1 MGDPQRTLNIDPLNM
16 INKLDHINIVVSD
29 LHKAK
34 SFFLKL
40 GFKEDISSRLSGE
53 RFTIITGLP
62 EFDAEFV
69 GLSLPG
75 STTKIELIQYYSPA
89 GGRDPALSKPN
100 QLGYRHIAFAV
111 EDIATEVERLKAS
124 GVEFQSGIQVWEKT
138 GKKLVYF
145 YGPDGI
151 LLEFAEYPNR

>member
-1 MGDPQRTLNIDPLNM
+1 MIQR
-16 INKLDHINIVVSD
+16 LDHVNIVVSD
-29 LHKAK
+29 LQKAK
-34 SFFLKL
+34 DFFLKL
-40 GFKEDISSRLSGE
+40 GFREEISSRLSGE

-69 GLSLPG
+69 ALSLPG
-75 STTKIELIQYYSPA
+75 STTNVELIRYFSPA
-89 GGRDPALSKPN
+89 GGRDPALSRPN

-111 EDIATEVERLKAS
+111 EDIAAEVARLQAE
-124 GVEFQSGIQVWEKT
+124 GVRFQSGIQVWEKT

-151 LLEFAEYPNR
+151 ILEFAEYPQT

>member
-1 MGDPQRTLNIDPLNM
+1 M
-16 INKLDHINIVVSD
+16 IKRLDHINIVVSD
-29 LHKAK
+29 LKKAK
-34 SFFLKL
+34 DFFLKL
-40 GFKEDISSRLSGE
+40 GFKEEISSRLSGE

-62 EFDAEFV
+62 DIDVEFV

-75 STTKIELIQYYSPA
+75 STTNVELIQYYSPA
-89 GGRDPALSKPN
+89 GGRDPALSRPN

-111 EDIATEVERLKAS
+111 DDIAAEVGRLKAA
-124 GVEFQSGIQVWEKT
+124 GVEFQSNIEVWEKT

-151 LLEFAEYPNR
+151 ILEFAEYPKTS

>member
-1 MGDPQRTLNIDPLNM
+1 M
-16 INKLDHINIVVSD
+16 IKRLDHINIVVSD
-29 LHKAK
+29 LQRAK
-34 SFFLKL
+34 DFFLKL
-40 GFKEDISSRLSGE
+40 GFKEVISSRLSGE

-62 EFDAEFV
+62 DVDAEFV

-75 STTKIELIQYYSPA
+75 SPTNIELIRYSSPV

-100 QLGYRHIAFAV
+100 QLGFRHIAFAV
-111 EDIATEVERLKAS
+111 EDIEAEVERLKAE
-124 GVEFQSGIQVWEKT
+124 GVEFQSSIQVWEKT

-151 LLEFAEYPNR
+151 ILEFAEYPKT